1 MGGVPKKRHTKSS
14 RNQRRMHL
22 FLKSKKLVKCL
33 KCGKA
38 AQPHCACAACGYY
51 KGREVVNV
59 MAKLD
64 RKERKNKEKEIK
76 DYAKEGVKEEAANK
90 AAGNQ

>member
-22 FLKSKKLVKCL
+22 FLKSPSLSKCL
-33 KCGKA
+33 KCGKEVL
-38 AQPHCACAACGYY
+38 PHRVCAACGYY
-51 KGREVVNV
+51 KGREVINV

-64 RKERKNKEKEIK
+64 RKERKSKEKEIRDHEK
-76 DYAKEGVKEEAANK
+76 EGAKEVAPEKTEGSK
-90 AAGNQ
+90 